1 MCYSEFGDVIDAI
14 DALDADVLSIE
25 NARSAL
31 EMLSVFRDFDYQ
43 KGVGPGVYDVH
54 SPKVPSVDEF
64 VDVISATVDYLGPAH
79 VWINPDCGLK
89 TRGEQEVAASLTNLV
104 EATKIVRDKIAVPA

>member
-1 MCYSEFGDVIDAI
+1 
-14 DALDADVLSIE
+14 
-25 NARSAL
+25 
-31 EMLSVFRDFDYQ
+31 MLSVFRDFDYQ

>member
-1 MCYSEFGDVIDAI
+1 MCYSEFGDVIEAI
-14 DALDADVLSIE
+14 DAVDADVLSIE
-25 NARSAL
+25 NARSGL

-54 SPKVPSVDEF
+54 SPKVPAVDEF
-64 VDVISATVDYLGPAH
+64 VQVIRATVDYLGPER

-89 TRGEQEVAASLTNLV
+89 TRGEQEAAESLTNLV
-104 EATKIVRDKIAVPA
+104 AATRIVRNS

>member
-1 MCYSEFGDVIDAI
+1 MI
-14 DALDADVLSIE
+14 SIE

-54 SPKVPSVDEF
+54 SPKVPAVDEF
-64 VDVISATVDYLGPAH
+64 VGVIRATVDYLGPDR

-89 TRGEQEVAASLTNLV
+89 TRGEQEVEESLTNLV
-104 EATKIVRDKIAVPA
+104 VATRIVRDTLLQDDDGPR